1 MSCHGWGLSRILSH
15 ARMLCVCGSVC
26 VCCALC
32 VAVHTSHLGRLK
44 SKVDV
49 DSRQTYAYTQ
59 ARQICQPKRRA
70 VVETRLLRVQLA
82 VSVGG
87 PSAAAGVAD

>member
-1 MSCHGWGLSRILSH
+1 M
-15 ARMLCVCGSVC
+15 
-26 VCCALC
+26 
-32 VAVHTSHLGRLK
+32 K
-44 SKVDV
+44 SKLDV